1 MLRPLKKCQKSSDH
15 LPLHAQQRPQP
26 ALSENFI
33 RSENRWKL
41 AKLLQCQ
48 DAIYVCMYVC
58 MYMYFC
64 MRMACKYFCP
74 VLTFF
79 CPYMCPL
86 YVFFICICMYRRRKV
101 NSKLT
106 QWTRRDY
113 HFDRHSLCHTPI
125 ETHTYV
131 HICTYTRM
139 YVCIQTY
146 DAQSKDTYIM
156 LGAASWRLVLFTH
169 NVHLASA
176 LNESVCLFPNQSLCL
191 SLPVIQTCLPYSLSG
206 ERQTKQIPHARE
218 RERERDLF
226 IFM

>member
-1 MLRPLKKCQKSSDH
+1 MLRPLKKCQKCSDQ

-86 YVFFICICMYRRRKV
+86 YVFFICICMYTYTGYV
-101 NSKLT
+101 SV
-106 QWTRRDY
+106 Y
-113 HFDRHSLCHTPI
+113 ASLHVSFICPNMS
-125 ETHTYV
+125 
-131 HICTYTRM
+131 HICSNMSHICPLRSSTICNG
-139 YVCIQTY
+139 VCGI
-146 DAQSKDTYIM
+146 
-156 LGAASWRLVLFTH
+156 
-169 NVHLASA
+169 
-176 LNESVCLFPNQSLCL
+176 SVVMVVAGNAHTMGVGEDGEPCVWGC
-191 SLPVIQTCLPYSLSG
+191 VGSG
-206 ERQTKQIPHARE
+206 IHA
-218 RERERDLF
+218 DS
-226 IFM
+226 IT